1 MVQQSCRASA
11 LYHGGLAWLVPNLT
25 VGTLDTEAPRAGME
39 DHWAPPWNEQ
49 FPVRTRF
56 HGPKPERKW
65 TYINAQPSIFRG
77 NLVCTVSFREGNS
90 KLFLNVILNGSWSK
104 EERNQ
109 DMPNEN
115 ECKWRLVEACSLAS
129 VRAGVG
135 ILVCFL
141 RLLHPVCRLASSFY
155 ISRSFAQSKEQ
166 RISDFPACRCIH
178 NQISWKF
185 VNEPVDSFGLLSL
198 LGRIYH

>member
-49 FPVRTRF
+49 FPVRTWF
-56 HGPKPERKW
+56 HRPKPERKW

-90 KLFLNVILNGSWSK
+90 KLFLNGSWSK

-109 DMPNEN
+109 DMPNE
-115 ECKWRLVEACSLAS
+115 KWMQVKACRSMFIGIRSRRSRNSGMLLAS
-129 VRAGVG
+129 PSSCVSFGQLVLHIAILCTMKRAKN
-135 ILVCFL
+135 L
-141 RLLHPVCRLASSFY
+141 RLS
-155 ISRSFAQSKEQ
+155 
-166 RISDFPACRCIH
+166 
-178 NQISWKF
+178 
-185 VNEPVDSFGLLSL
+185 GLSL
-198 LGRIYH
+198 HS